1 MRCKM
6 EKIDKK
12 VVKRLRNLP
21 EPMEPKDIQEF
32 LGLSKNST
40 YNLIESKQFYSIR
53 VGKLYKIPKRNFV
66 KWYLGY

>member
-1 MRCKM
+1 
-6 EKIDKK
+6 
-12 VVKRLRNLP
+12 
-21 EPMEPKDIQEF
+21 MEPKDIQEF

-40 YNLIESKQFYSIR
+40 YSLIESQQFYSVR

>member
-1 MRCKM
+1 MIEILK
-6 EKIDKK
+6 DKK
-12 VVKRLRNLP
+12 IIARLRNLP

-40 YNLIESKQFYSIR
+40 YNLIDAKHFHSVR
-53 VGKLYKIPKRNFV
+53 VGKLYKIPKRTFV